1 MEDLLGRRRSK
12 KTKGMAP
19 VRIIVLSFLGIILI
33 GGFLLWLPFSSRT
46 GAFTPIENA
55 MFTAT
60 SATCVT
66 GLNVYDTWQHWSP
79 IGQVILLLLIQVGG
93 LGLVT
98 FTTGFTLLFRQKL
111 GIKDL
116 ALAKENSGT
125 DNVDIKHLLKTVF
138 LFTFSVEFIGTAL
151 LLIRF
156 VPMCGIYGVWVSV
169 FTAISSFC
177 NAGFDIFTSIGLN
190 ASAVSSDPLVSLTM
204 TGLIVVGG
212 LGFIVVSDIYLKKLN
227 PLLHRKSRKR
237 LSFQSQVV
245 LISTLFLLVV
255 GAAAIMTIEYRH
267 ALKDYNFF
275 QKMLVSLFQ
284 SASSRTA
291 GFSAID
297 PATEHS
303 VTKFIDICLM
313 FIGGSPGATAG
324 GIKTTTI
331 AVLVATIFSV
341 FRGRTEVSFLKRRID
356 TTTVFEAL
364 TLFAGG
370 MVLSLATTIV
380 ILISI
385 PDVSAIDALYE
396 SVSGFSTTG
405 FNAAFTPHLLLAPKI
420 ALIINMFVGRVGVV
434 SLGLAF
440 ANRKP
445 RHSES
450 ILPDGKLM
458 VG

>member
-1 MEDLLGRRRSK
+1 
-12 KTKGMAP
+12 
-19 VRIIVLSFLGIILI
+19 
-33 GGFLLWLPFSSRT
+33 
-46 GAFTPIENA
+46 
-55 MFTAT
+55 
-60 SATCVT
+60 
-66 GLNVYDTWQHWSP
+66 
-79 IGQVILLLLIQVGG
+79 
-93 LGLVT
+93 
-98 FTTGFTLLFRQKL
+98 
-111 GIKDL
+111 
-116 ALAKENSGT
+116 
-125 DNVDIKHLLKTVF
+125 
-138 LFTFSVEFIGTAL
+138 
-151 LLIRF
+151 
-156 VPMCGIYGVWVSV
+156 
-169 FTAISSFC
+169 
-177 NAGFDIFTSIGLN
+177 
-190 ASAVSSDPLVSLTM
+190 
-204 TGLIVVGG
+204 
-212 LGFIVVSDIYLKKLN
+212 
-227 PLLHRKSRKR
+227 
-237 LSFQSQVV
+237 
-245 LISTLFLLVV
+245 
-255 GAAAIMTIEYRH
+255 
-267 ALKDYNFF
+267 
-275 QKMLVSLFQ
+275 MLVSLFQ

-380 ILISI
+380 ILISM